1 MINALIV
8 DDDMATVEV
17 VRNAV
22 HWKQLGVENVS
33 KAYNIEQAKKILL
46 NEPINLVIS
55 DVEMPMGSGLDL
67 LRWFREQKMD
77 GEFLLLTCHEDF
89 SYASEALHNRA
100 AEYLLKPFDVDVME
114 VALRRIIIRI
124 KEQQALKKNSEL
136 GVWVKDNYDEVQLS
150 FWNSVLEGRFEEKPQ
165 QAAQEIAKRQLAL
178 DPQADYT
185 LIVGRLTNLA
195 KDETRFG
202 RDLLLFAVK
211 NVFSE
216 LLCGRPEN
224 DSILCNDRHTEIL
237 VTAICSEGQEKLQER
252 CILLMKQTESIMNSI
267 LTVCICNPCRVE
279 NLYSM
284 HQEAIQAL
292 VHNVADYGT
301 CFHLSDA
308 QAETINGSFTLDTK
322 KLEESVFKRDKRAI
336 LQYVKDHLEEGMKTK
351 QLMISSY

>member
-114 VALRRIIIRI
+114 VALRRVII
-124 KEQQALKKNSEL
+124 
-136 GVWVKDNYDEVQLS
+136 
-150 FWNSVLEGRFEEKPQ
+150 
-165 QAAQEIAKRQLAL
+165 
-178 DPQADYT
+178 
-185 LIVGRLTNLA
+185 
-195 KDETRFG
+195 
-202 RDLLLFAVK
+202 
-211 NVFSE
+211 
-216 LLCGRPEN
+216 
-224 DSILCNDRHTEIL
+224 
-237 VTAICSEGQEKLQER
+237 
-252 CILLMKQTESIMNSI
+252 
-267 LTVCICNPCRVE
+267 
-279 NLYSM
+279 
-284 HQEAIQAL
+284 
-292 VHNVADYGT
+292 
-301 CFHLSDA
+301 
-308 QAETINGSFTLDTK
+308 
-322 KLEESVFKRDKRAI
+322 
-336 LQYVKDHLEEGMKTK
+336 
-351 QLMISSY
+351 